1 MTDLPDDAARGGSPD
16 RSGWEELLRSVF
28 GADADEAMRELRAHG
43 FDPEALGANSELAAN
58 PQLLG
63 PILERVQRMLT
74 QPGAGPVNTDLAH
87 DVARQVA
94 VTGGDPVVTAGEARA
109 VVDALTVADLWL
121 DTATELPP
129 AGGARAAWSRSEWVE
144 RTLPAWNALAA
155 PVAASMADAL
165 SGILADQLRD
175 LPEGESG
182 IPGLNLPG
190 LPAGALGGLSGLDP
204 ATMMRSMGSAMFGMQ
219 VGQAAGTLSREVFG
233 ATDIG
238 LPLLAEPLTV
248 LLPRNVAEF
257 AEGLDAP
264 LEEVRLFLALREAA
278 HARLF
283 THVPW
288 LRAHLLGL
296 VEAYAR
302 GITIDLEALEEKVA
316 DVDLSDMDALR
327 GALAGGGV
335 FGPQH
340 TPEQTATLARLE
352 TTLALVEGWVDE
364 VTATAALP
372 QLPHAVPLREMLRRR
387 RAAGGPAEQTFA
399 TLVGLELRPRRSRD
413 AAALWARIGAEQG
426 PEGRDRV
433 WDHPDLL
440 PTSEDLDD
448 PAGYAARRTEA
459 AESSADLDAA
469 LAEIL
474 GDGASAPGDET
485 ASGDDRGASGDDGT
499 PPAGPSDDEP
509 RA

>member
-1 MTDLPDDAARGGSPD
+1 MTDLPDDPARGGSPD

-165 SGILADQLRD
+165 SSILADQLGEG
-175 LPEGESG
+175 PEGETPL
-182 IPGLNLPG
+182 PGLPGLSIPG
-190 LPAGALGGLSGLDP
+190 LPAGALGGLAGVDP

-238 LPLLAEPLTV
+238 LPLLAEPSTV

-264 LEEVRLFLALREAA
+264 PEEVRLYLALREAA

-302 GITIDLEALEEKVA
+302 GITIDLQALEEKVA
-316 DVDLSDMDALR
+316 DVDMSDMDALR
-327 GALAGGGV
+327 GALSGGGV

-340 TPEQTATLARLE
+340 TPEQTATLGRLE

-413 AAALWARIGAEQG
+413 AAALWARIGADQG
-426 PEGRDRV
+426 PEGRDHV

-440 PTSEDLDD
+440 PTAEDLDD

-459 AESSADLDAA
+459 DASSADLDAA

-474 GDGASAPGDET
+474 GGETPDDGAEPA
-485 ASGDDRGASGDDGT
+485 ASDDDGSEGEQ
-499 PPAGPSDDEP
+499 PKG
-509 RA
+509 